1 MAESPTQ
8 TMRATRRRYELR
20 SELGHGATATVWR
33 ARDTTTGRDVAL
45 KRFHPHLVADPV
57 ARQRIEDEAAAA
69 SRVSHPNIVS
79 AVELID
85 DREGLALVFPYVA
98 GETLA
103 KRLERKSRMAP
114 RDAARIALDIADAL
128 AVAHSQ
134 GVVHRD
140 VKPGNILLGKDGRA
154 RLLDFGI
161 SHAIDAGQTA
171 HDLTGAGMTI
181 GTLPYI
187 APEQLSAGP
196 TTPASDVYALGV
208 VLYEMLAGARPYAAA
223 SPVTLAQ
230 EQLQS
235 PERIKNAPKP
245 LVDLA
250 LAAITADVAARPDAA
265 QLARGLSAWRDG
277 RADADALTSLG
288 IAAPTAQRSRPALGW
303 LAVGLAAVVL
313 AVAVPVAAMGLFG
326 PQADKVD
333 LASLTIDQGAVAA
346 GPTDAPPTAAPPSVV
361 GASDTVKPDKSDG
374 GHDGKHDKDK
384 HDKHHKHKH
393 HKPKHH
399 HYRAR

>member
-1 MAESPTQ
+1 MAELPTR
-8 TMRATRRRYELR
+8 TMRATRGRYVLGT
-20 SELGHGATATVWR
+20 ELGQGATATVWR

-57 ARQRIEDEAAAA
+57 ARKRIEDEAAAA

-85 DREGLALVFPYVA
+85 DRDGLALVFPYVA

-103 KRLERKSRMAP
+103 KRLARKPRIAP
-114 RDAARIALDIADAL
+114 RDAARIALDISDAL

-161 SHAIDAGQTA
+161 SHAIDAGQLG
-171 HDLTGAGMTI
+171 HDLTGAGMAI
-181 GTLPYI
+181 GTLPYM
-187 APEQLSAGP
+187 APEQLAAEP

-208 VLYEMLAGARPYAAA
+208 VLYEMLAGKRPYAAA

-230 EQLQS
+230 EQAQPPARIAKA
-235 PERIKNAPKP
+235 PEP

-250 LAAITADVAARPDAA
+250 LAALAADVGARPHAA
-265 QLARGLSAWRDG
+265 QLARALSAWRDG
-277 RADADALTSLG
+277 RYDADAATSLV
-288 IAAPTAQRSRPALGW
+288 AATAARTPQRPRLNLGW
-303 LAVGLAAVVL
+303 LAVGLAAIVL
-313 AVAVPVAAMGLFG
+313 AVALPVAASGWLSAQPTGL
-326 PQADKVD
+326 D
-333 LASLTIDQGAVAA
+333 LNSSTTEPSAVAA
-346 GPTDAPPTAAPPSVV
+346 VPTPVSTPAPPSVIS
-361 GASDTVKPDKSDG
+361 ASDTVKPDKSAGDG
-374 GHDGKHDKDK
+374 HKDHKKHGKDK
-384 HDKHHKHKH
+384 HHGRRHRH
-393 HKPKHH
+393 
-399 HYRAR
+399 